1 MRAGVAF
8 PSARTLPR
16 ALAAVSL
23 AWLATACSTSGP
35 PSAPPAT
42 PAARAPASKP
52 PAAPAAP
59 PATGSSRRGGGY
71 YMDDGPGEA
80 PAAGL
85 LAAVPDAE
93 PRAEPLH
100 RFANSPYVVFGRT
113 YVPQRELQPFRQRGH
128 GSWYGRKFHGQPTA
142 TGEIYDMYAM
152 TAAHPTLPLP
162 SYARVTNV
170 ANGRSVI
177 VRVNDRGPFL
187 NERVIDLS
195 YTAAWKLGYVEQ
207 GFAQVEVETIVPGT
221 MTARRPTLGEVSA
234 AASPPRARMT
244 LPPPQP
250 AAGAPMPASA
260 ATESATTT
268 ASAAR
273 SEPPATAA
281 VGVSAAGA
289 SVAATGTNGT
299 AAASAT
305 AAALPS
311 PPVAPAATVAAAP
324 AARETPPPLPLAPV
338 AQEAN
343 GVFLQLGA
351 FSGKENAEAFRVHIT
366 RMLPWI
372 GDAVT
377 LRSKQGLVRVQLGPY
392 ADAIEAM
399 AVAERIRD
407 TLDVRPVL
415 AR

>member
-1 MRAGVAF
+1 
-8 PSARTLPR
+8 
-16 ALAAVSL
+16 
-23 AWLATACSTSGP
+23 
-35 PSAPPAT
+35 
-42 PAARAPASKP
+42 
-52 PAAPAAP
+52 
-59 PATGSSRRGGGY
+59 
-71 YMDDGPGEA
+71 MDDGPGDA
-80 PAAGL
+80 PAAAA

-93 PRAEPLH
+93 PRVEPLH
-100 RFANSPYVVFGRT
+100 RFANNPYVVFGRT
-113 YVPQRELQPFRQRGH
+113 YVPQREVQTFRQRGH

-162 SYARVTNV
+162 SYVRVTNV

-234 AASPPRARMT
+234 AAPPPRARMT
-244 LPPPQP
+244 LPPAQTDASAPTPATKIALSPVVNVVAAPADALPAVTGANAVSVPAPVAANANAVDASP
-250 AAGAPMPASA
+250 AAA
-260 ATESATTT
+260 A
-268 ASAAR
+268 
-273 SEPPATAA
+273 
-281 VGVSAAGA
+281 
-289 SVAATGTNGT
+289 
-299 AAASAT
+299 
-305 AAALPS
+305 
-311 PPVAPAATVAAAP
+311 PVAPAAAAAAP
-324 AARETPPPLPLAPV
+324 REVPGSLPLPPV

-351 FSGKENAEAFRVHIT
+351 FSGKENAEAFRIHVA

-372 GDAVT
+372 SEPIT
-377 LRSKQGLVRVQLGPY
+377 LRPKQGLVRVQLGPY

-399 AVAERIRD
+399 AAAQRIRD
-407 TLDVRPVL
+407 ALDVRPVI

>member
-1 MRAGVAF
+1 MRPGV
-8 PSARTLPR
+8 
-16 ALAAVSL
+16 
-23 AWLATACSTSGP
+23 
-35 PSAPPAT
+35 APPAAGRLQRALGGTSLALLLAACGST
-42 PAARAPASKP
+42 PTAPAGVPPAPGARAPLPKPSAAS
-52 PAAPAAP
+52 PAAASTNG
-59 PATGSSRRGGGY
+59 ATRRGGGY
-71 YMDDGPGEA
+71 YMDDGPGDA
-80 PAAGL
+80 PAAAA

-93 PRAEPLH
+93 PRVELLH
-100 RFANSPYVVFGRT
+100 RFANNPYVVFGRT
-113 YVPQRELQPFRQRGH
+113 YVPQREVQAFRQRGH

-162 SYARVTNV
+162 SYVRVTNV

-234 AASPPRARMT
+234 AAAPPPRARMT
-244 LPPPQP
+244 LPPAQTDASAPTPATMIAASPVVHVAAVRADALPAVTGATAVSVPAP
-250 AAGAPMPASA
+250 AAANANAMEATSA
-260 ATESATTT
+260 AA
-268 ASAAR
+268 
-273 SEPPATAA
+273 P
-281 VGVSAAGA
+281 
-289 SVAATGTNGT
+289 VA
-299 AAASAT
+299 
-305 AAALPS
+305 
-311 PPVAPAATVAAAP
+311 PPVAVAAQREVP
-324 AARETPPPLPLAPV
+324 ASVPLPPV

-351 FSGKENAEAFRVHIT
+351 FSGKENAEAFRIHVA

-372 GDAVT
+372 SEPIT
-377 LRSKQGLVRVQLGPY
+377 LRPKQGLVRVQLGPY
-392 ADAIEAM
+392 ADGIEAM
-399 AVAERIRD
+399 AAAQRIRD
-407 TLDVRPVL
+407 ALDVRPVI

>member
-8 PSARTLPR
+8 PTPRTLPR
-16 ALAAVSL
+16 ALAAASL
-23 AWLATACSTSGP
+23 ALLAAACSTSGP
-35 PSAPPAT
+35 PPPTPST

-52 PAAPAAP
+52 PAAPSTSP
-59 PATGSSRRGGGY
+59 PMSSSRRGGGY
-71 YMDDGPGEA
+71 YMDDGPGDA
-80 PAAGL
+80 PAAAL

-100 RFANSPYVVFGRT
+100 RFANNPYVVFGRT
-113 YVPQRELQPFRQRGH
+113 YVPQREVQPFRQRGH

-142 TGEIYDMYAM
+142 IGETYDMYAM

-162 SYARVTNV
+162 SYARVTNI

-195 YTAAWKLGYVEQ
+195 YTAAWKLGYVDQ
-207 GFAQVEVETIVPGT
+207 GYAQVEVETIVPGT

-234 AASPPRARMT
+234 AAPPPRARMT
-244 LPPPQP
+244 LPPPQT
-250 AAGAPMPASA
+250 AAGAPMPASM
-260 ATESATTT
+260 ATDTATTTT
-268 ASAAR
+268 ASAGR
-273 SEPPATAA
+273 SEPVTAA
-281 VGVSAAGA
+281 AVSVSAAAAPVAAGAAGTNGNAAATAVPSA
-289 SVAATGTNGT
+289 SVA
-299 AAASAT
+299 
-305 AAALPS
+305 P
-311 PPVAPAATVAAAP
+311 APTVVAAAT
-324 AARETPPPLPLAPV
+324 ARETPAPLPLAPV

-351 FSGKENAEAFRVHIT
+351 FSGKENAEAFRAHIT